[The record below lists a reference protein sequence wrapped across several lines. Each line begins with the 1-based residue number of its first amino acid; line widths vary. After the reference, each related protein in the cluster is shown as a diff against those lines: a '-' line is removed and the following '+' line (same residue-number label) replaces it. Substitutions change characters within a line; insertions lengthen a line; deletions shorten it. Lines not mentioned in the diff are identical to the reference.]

1 MKEEIWNRIRK
12 KENPDGKV
20 DRPVLYLAT
29 HVYKD
34 IPDDPLHPKHV
45 AAKKVVRRG

>member
-1 MKEEIWNRIRK
+1 MK
-12 KENPDGKV
+12 KENPDGKM

-29 HVYKD
+29 HVYMD

-45 AAKKVVRRG
+45 PAKKVASFVDFLSFRYN